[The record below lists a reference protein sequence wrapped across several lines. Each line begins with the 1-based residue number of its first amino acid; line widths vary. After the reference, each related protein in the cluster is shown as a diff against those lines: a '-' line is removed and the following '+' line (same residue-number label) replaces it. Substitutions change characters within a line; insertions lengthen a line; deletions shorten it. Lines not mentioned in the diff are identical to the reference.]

1 MDQLKKFAA
10 WMEEGYSPAKAAIL
24 VVSGGLSGGLVLLAM
39 LYAVG
44 NLGKPQPSAQTSDR
58 LWFAGNDRPGGVVPV
73 LGRSSSGPSYLGSAD
88 ESPVLTVETRTA
100 DPAAA
105 LKAAAAQLDSAKAKA
120 KAYRVTVNVIPA
132 VE

>member
-1 MDQLKKFAA
+1 MDQLKKFVA
-10 WMEEGYSPAKAAIL
+10 WMEEGYTPAKAVIL
-24 VVSGGLSGGLVLLAM
+24 AVSGGLSGGLVLLAM

-44 NLGKPQPSAQTSDR
+44 NLGKPQTSDR
-58 LWFAGNDRPGGVVPV
+58 LWFTGNDRPGGTVPV
-73 LGRSSSGPSYLGSAD
+73 LGRPSSGPSYLGSVD
-88 ESPVLTVETRTA
+88 DSPVLTVETRTA

>member
-1 MDQLKKFAA
+1 MEQLKKFAA

-44 NLGKPQPSAQTSDR
+44 NLGKPQTSDQ

-73 LGRSSSGPSYLGSAD
+73 LGRPSSGPSYLGSAD
-88 ESPVLTVETRTA
+88 DSPVLTVETRTA